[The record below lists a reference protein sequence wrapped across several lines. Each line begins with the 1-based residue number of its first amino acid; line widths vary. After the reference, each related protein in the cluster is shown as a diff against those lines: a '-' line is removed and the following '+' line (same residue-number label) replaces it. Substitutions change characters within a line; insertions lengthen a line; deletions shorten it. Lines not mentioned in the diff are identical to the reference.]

1 MPGRFSTPMN
11 QYFLLFF
18 PIENEYYEV
27 FLLDF
32 GIYDV
37 VHFKKFR
44 KLHVHFSIY
53 PVQCLP
59 GKLMGIREQD
69 VNKWARSV
77 KSYFRDFIKNAEN
90 NNLLALVGP
99 GNYVDQKVSI

>member
-1 MPGRFSTPMN
+1 
-11 QYFLLFF
+11 
-18 PIENEYYEV
+18 
-27 FLLDF
+27 
-32 GIYDV
+32 
-37 VHFKKFR
+37 
-44 KLHVHFSIY
+44 
-53 PVQCLP
+53 
-59 GKLMGIREQD
+59 MGIREQD

>member
-1 MPGRFSTPMN
+1 MPGQFLPSIN
-11 QYFLLFF
+11 QYFLLFSS
-18 PIENEYYEV
+18 IENEYYEV
-27 FLLDF
+27 FFFDF

-44 KLHVHFSIY
+44 KLHIHFCTY

-59 GKLMGIREQD
+59 GRIMGIREQD
-69 VNKWARSV
+69 VNKWSRSV
-77 KSYFRDFIKNAEN
+77 KSYFRDFIKKAEN

-99 GNYVDQKVSI
+99 GKYGDQKVSI